1 MNASVRWDLV
11 AEGLRSDWADV
22 AGRAM
27 HARVSTLALPPHA
40 PVVVLVHGI
49 GVSSRYMVPTAIRLA
64 ETCRVYVPDLPGFGL
79 SAKPSGILDVP
90 ALADA
95 LAAWMRAV
103 RLARAALLGNSF
115 GCQVIAEL
123 GARHPALITR
133 AVLQGPTMDPR
144 ARSAPRQILR
154 WALNS
159 PFEPAG
165 KWTSLGSVVRQDY
178 RDAGVRRVLA
188 TFRVALGDRIEDKL
202 PRLQAPTLVVRGA
215 RDPIVPQRWAEEA
228 TRLLPRGRLVVVPG
242 AAHTMC
248 FTSPDQLASIV
259 RPFLAEGARSSSASR
274 TA

>member
-1 MNASVRWDLV
+1 MNVPVRWDVV
-11 AEGLRSDWADV
+11 AEGLESEWSDV
-22 AGRAM
+22 GGMRM
-27 HARVSTLALPPHA
+27 HARVSTVAVAADA

-64 ETCRVYVPDLPGFGL
+64 ETCRVYAPDLPGFGL
-79 SAKPSGILDVP
+79 SAKPSGVLDVP

-103 RLARAALLGNSF
+103 RLTRAALLGNSF
-115 GCQVIAEL
+115 GCQIIAEF
-123 GARHPALITR
+123 GARHPTLVTR

-154 WALNS
+154 WAFNS

-165 KWTSLGSVVRQDY
+165 AWTSLGSVVRQDY

-188 TFRVALGDRIEDKL
+188 TFRRALADRIEDKL
-202 PRLQAPTLVVRGA
+202 PRLQVPTLVVRGA

-228 TRLLPRGRLVVVPG
+228 ARLLPRGRLVVVPG

-248 FTSPDQLASIV
+248 FTSPDDLARVV
-259 RPFLAEGARSSSASR
+259 RPFLEEDRRQSSAWR
-274 TA
+274 TG